1 MIESL
6 LKIFEAGL
14 SIWETAQ
21 SRKYQKAVL
30 DLKQR
35 RADELE
41 KDKPDHNVIDRCERE
56 LCWLAELASTEI
68 TRQKVKDLHKK

>member
-30 DLKQR
+30 DLKRR
-35 RADELE
+35 RANELR
-41 KDKPDHNVIDRCERE
+41 KDRPDHNVIDHCEHE
-56 LCWLAELASTEI
+56 LCILAELVSNEI
-68 TRQKVKDLHKK
+68 TGQKIKDLHKK